1 MKLFKKLVAV
11 VAMAAVCLSMTAPVS
26 AKADGCTH
34 TYVRKTQRRAYAGA
48 YEHTFEFEMDVNG
61 DGDMEIVTE
70 DCAYTAYDV
79 YDIYLC
85 ADSKCNFEIARLY
98 YYEEL
103 HRSDLCDMYRNG
115 GYYRYE

>member
-11 VAMAAVCLSMTAPVS
+11 VAMAAVCLSMTTPVS
-26 AKADGCTH
+26 AKADGCSH
-34 TYVRKTQRRAYAGA
+34 TNIRKTQRRAYTGA
-48 YEHTFEFEMDVNG
+48 HEHTFDLEMDVNG

-70 DCAYTAYDV
+70 DCAYTSYDV
-79 YDIYLC
+79 YDVYLC
-85 ADSKCNFEIARLY
+85 NGCNFVIAEWY